1 MSARKKL
8 NEKSHD
14 SGETMRL
21 PTLKY
26 EELTPRE
33 KESWDKHSARRETV
47 RGPYHV
53 WLHDPDLM
61 DRVSPLSNYFRFDCA
76 LPVKLREFG
85 ILVTA
90 RYWDAQYS
98 WNAHVEKARAAGIA
112 DDVIND
118 LAANKTP
125 TFEADDE
132 RVFYEFAMEA
142 LENHF
147 VSPKTFRAAKEIF
160 GTKGV
165 VDLIGAVGYFSML
178 QICLNSAEVDLQ
190 AGREAPFKDVRGYT
204 KVG

>member
-1 MSARKKL
+1 
-8 NEKSHD
+8 
-14 SGETMRL
+14 MRL
-21 PTLKY
+21 PTLRS
-26 EELTPRE
+26 EELTPRQRA
-33 KESWDKHSARRETV
+33 SWDQHSARRETV
-47 RGPYHV
+47 RGPYTV

-61 DRVSPLSNYFRFDCA
+61 DKVSAISNYFRFDCA

-98 WNAHVEKARAAGIA
+98 WNAHVDKALAAGIPQE
-112 DDVIND
+112 VIRD
-118 LAANKTP
+118 LAAKKKP
-125 TFEADDE
+125 QFKADDE

-142 LENHF
+142 LEKHF
-147 VSPKTFRAAKEIF
+147 VSEKTFADAKALF

-190 AGREAPFKDVRGYT
+190 SERKPPFDDVRGYS
-204 KVG
+204 KVQK